1 MISVVGKFLYRS
13 AETCLAGRQVVDDGG
28 DDLLECFQGL
38 ADSDEGW
45 SGPHVRNFGC
55 ISYSLVAFFSR
66 LAQG

>member
-1 MISVVGKFLYRS
+1 MISVVGKFLYRN

-45 SGPHVRNFGC
+45 SGPMLETSDVFRIHW
-55 ISYSLVAFFSR
+55 
-66 LAQG
+66 